1 MSLEH
6 EMKKTFVLFTL
17 IVFVSG
23 LNMGMLIGLRQQHKQ
38 KDYMI
43 KVLLQQEQQK
53 KDNNNVNLPLII
65 DGGLK
70 NG

>member
-43 KVLLQQEQQK
+43 KVLLDK
-53 KDNNNVNLPLII
+53 KNDSQSMNLPLII
-65 DGGLK
+65 DGELK
-70 NG
+70 